1 MGSST
6 KSLIKDVVI
15 IVVAIAVIWL
25 GLQAVFGT
33 ANPFYVVSSGSMI
46 PALEV
51 YDVIVVE
58 GNTPFEDI
66 EKGDIIVFYS
76 PKLYEQGKERVIV
89 HRVSLDMSTDAQ
101 KIVRTKG
108 DANPSSIA
116 GTDYPITEKEYLGQV
131 EYVIPQVGYIT
142 QILQPPINY
151 IIIAVIIGV
160 MVVKHFAGKEK
171 KKIEF
176 QYTKDSSEVNEPDN
190 SLEENKDLNPL
201 SFRPARGI
209 LSQRLQQALEDLKK
223 PFFYDLSN
231 LSQGVKIAIQLDKD
245 LLIINVD
252 KDRLYSELAFVFLL
266 WMFFASLVLLIL
278 AYFFM
283 KGQIRPLKRLAIIA
297 ETFGR
302 GLDAPEIKTSGA
314 LEIRQTS
321 KAFNQMRT
329 RIKRFLKQ
337 RTDMLAGVSHD
348 LRSPLTRMKL
358 QLSLLKDEK
367 ARSELELDI
376 KEMTAMLDSYVSFV
390 RTEAP
395 EPIDNISI
403 CLLYTSDAADE

>member
-33 ANPFYVVSSGSMI
+33 SNPFYVVSSGSMI

-58 GNTPFEDI
+58 GNTPFEDV

-76 PKLYEQGKERVIV
+76 PKLYDQGKERVIV
-89 HRVSLDMSTDAQ
+89 HRVSLDMSTDEQ

-116 GTDYPITEKEYLGQV
+116 GTDYPITEKEYIGQV
-131 EYVIPQVGYIT
+131 EYVVPQVGYIT

-176 QYTKDSSEVNEPDN
+176 QYRNDEVDNDNPYKITENDKDSEISKVP
-190 SLEENKDLNPL
+190 EEDESIKD
-201 SFRPARGI
+201 
-209 LSQRLQQALEDLKK
+209 DKK
-223 PFFYDLSN
+223 
-231 LSQGVKIAIQLDKD
+231 
-245 LLIINVD
+245 
-252 KDRLYSELAFVFLL
+252 EL
-266 WMFFASLVLLIL
+266 
-278 AYFFM
+278 
-283 KGQIRPLKRLAIIA
+283 
-297 ETFGR
+297 
-302 GLDAPEIKTSGA
+302 
-314 LEIRQTS
+314 
-321 KAFNQMRT
+321 
-329 RIKRFLKQ
+329 
-337 RTDMLAGVSHD
+337 
-348 LRSPLTRMKL
+348 
-358 QLSLLKDEK
+358 
-367 ARSELELDI
+367 
-376 KEMTAMLDSYVSFV
+376 
-390 RTEAP
+390 
-395 EPIDNISI
+395 
-403 CLLYTSDAADE
+403 

>member
-1 MGSST
+1 M
-6 KSLIKDVVI
+6 I

-89 HRVSLDMSTDAQ
+89 HRVSLDLSTDEQ

-116 GTDYPITEKEYLGQV
+116 GTDYPITEKEYLGKV
-131 EYVIPQVGYIT
+131 EYVVPQVGYIT

-171 KKIEF
+171 KKMEF
-176 QYTKDSSEVNEPDN
+176 QFTKEELKGKDSDKMVKSDVDKSITDVQHEDIMDDTDSSFNSKNSE
-190 SLEENKDLNPL
+190 ST
-201 SFRPARGI
+201 
-209 LSQRLQQALEDLKK
+209 
-223 PFFYDLSN
+223 N
-231 LSQGVKIAIQLDKD
+231 L
-245 LLIINVD
+245 VD
-252 KDRLYSELAFVFLL
+252 KD
-266 WMFFASLVLLIL
+266 
-278 AYFFM
+278 
-283 KGQIRPLKRLAIIA
+283 Q
-297 ETFGR
+297 
-302 GLDAPEIKTSGA
+302 
-314 LEIRQTS
+314 
-321 KAFNQMRT
+321 
-329 RIKRFLKQ
+329 
-337 RTDMLAGVSHD
+337 
-348 LRSPLTRMKL
+348 
-358 QLSLLKDEK
+358 KDEK
-367 ARSELELDI
+367 
-376 KEMTAMLDSYVSFV
+376 
-390 RTEAP
+390 
-395 EPIDNISI
+395 
-403 CLLYTSDAADE
+403 

>member
-108 DANPSSIA
+108 DSNPASIA
-116 GTDYPITEKEYLGQV
+116 GTDYPITEKEYLGKV
-131 EYVIPQVGYIT
+131 EYVVPQVGYIT

-160 MVVKHFAGKEK
+160 MIVKHFAGKEK

-176 QYTKDSSEVNEPDN
+176 QYRNDESVDDDSNNVFEEKKESEYAK
-190 SLEENKDLNPL
+190 S
-201 SFRPARGI
+201 S
-209 LSQRLQQALEDLKK
+209 
-223 PFFYDLSN
+223 
-231 LSQGVKIAIQLDKD
+231 DKD
-245 LLIINVD
+245 ESVDDDSNNVFEEKKESEYAKSSD
-252 KDRLYSELAFVFLL
+252 KDESVDDDKKEL
-266 WMFFASLVLLIL
+266 
-278 AYFFM
+278 
-283 KGQIRPLKRLAIIA
+283 
-297 ETFGR
+297 
-302 GLDAPEIKTSGA
+302 
-314 LEIRQTS
+314 
-321 KAFNQMRT
+321 
-329 RIKRFLKQ
+329 
-337 RTDMLAGVSHD
+337 
-348 LRSPLTRMKL
+348 
-358 QLSLLKDEK
+358 
-367 ARSELELDI
+367 
-376 KEMTAMLDSYVSFV
+376 
-390 RTEAP
+390 
-395 EPIDNISI
+395 
-403 CLLYTSDAADE
+403 